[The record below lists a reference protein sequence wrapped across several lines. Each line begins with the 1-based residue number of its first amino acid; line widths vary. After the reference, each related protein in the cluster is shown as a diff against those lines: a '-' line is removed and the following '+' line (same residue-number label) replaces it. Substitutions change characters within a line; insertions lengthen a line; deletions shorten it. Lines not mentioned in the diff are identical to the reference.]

1 MTDNAQIPN
10 EAVPADNAAQPAI
23 AEAPQAV
30 QPAVA
35 TAPVVPTD
43 NTRTQQQF
51 EKLLESNKGLY
62 EANQLLRQE
71 LQQRREANQQ
81 FAPVQLPPIQ
91 QQPIPQG
98 VNPADFIET
107 DPASGE
113 RYINDVK
120 LQSRIAELNDRASRA
135 EEAVQRYVETSE
147 QREIERQNREAFS
160 AYPDLNPAD
169 PKHDVVFHNQ
179 TRAVI
184 YDSVLN
190 PQDYGGKP
198 LSFKDAADYVR
209 GQQSRL
215 AEASQK
221 PQEIA
226 TTEKD
231 AQAQQL
237 AAQELKQQA
246 TASPTGEIQTQ
257 RNVAQDVQELKR
269 LQMATRLG
277 DPDALAIRLANVEHV
292 KKSEEEAS

>member
-10 EAVPADNAAQPAI
+10 EAVPANNAAQPVI

-30 QPAVA
+30 EPAVA

-221 PQEIA
+221 PQQNA

-231 AQAQQL
+231 TQEQQQ

-277 DPDALAIRLANVEHV
+277 DPDALAIRLANVEHI

>member
-1 MTDNAQIPN
+1 
-10 EAVPADNAAQPAI
+10 
-23 AEAPQAV
+23 
-30 QPAVA
+30 
-35 TAPVVPTD
+35 
-43 NTRTQQQF
+43 
-51 EKLLESNKGLY
+51 
-62 EANQLLRQE
+62 
-71 LQQRREANQQ
+71 
-81 FAPVQLPPIQ
+81 
-91 QQPIPQG
+91 
-98 VNPADFIET
+98 
-107 DPASGE
+107 
-113 RYINDVK
+113 
-120 LQSRIAELNDRASRA
+120 
-135 EEAVQRYVETSE
+135 
-147 QREIERQNREAFS
+147 
-160 AYPDLNPAD
+160 
-169 PKHDVVFHNQ
+169 VVFHNQ

-277 DPDALAIRLANVEHV
+277 DPDALAIRLANVEHI